1 MTLAARLDI
10 LPLPQR
16 ELWPALAAVP
26 DHFVLY
32 GGTAL
37 ALRLAHRASVDFDF
51 FTSETFDAER
61 LLRLPF
67 ASDAE
72 VLQRQPDTLTLSVA
86 RSAPVKVSFF
96 GGVDFGRVGDP
107 QRTADGILQVAS
119 TLDLFATK
127 LKVLL
132 QRVQLRDYQ
141 DLAAILRMGLALRD
155 GLGAAATL
163 FGKSF
168 PPTEAAKALVY
179 FQGDAANVPA
189 EDQDVLSK
197 AVADWDCTLA
207 SITKRSSVRP
217 RRPQSGISAQTTLA
231 QNDHGCPVV

>member
-10 LPLPQR
+10 LPLAQR
-16 ELWPALAAVP
+16 ELWPALAGVP

-67 ASDAE
+67 AADAE

-86 RSAPVKVSFF
+86 TSSAPVKVSFF
-96 GGVDFGRVGDP
+96 GGIDFGRVGDP

-119 TLDLFATK
+119 TLDLFAAK

-132 QRVQLRDYQ
+132 QRVQPRDYQ
-141 DLAAILRMGLALRD
+141 DLAAILRTGLALRD

-189 EDQDVLSK
+189 KDQDILAK

-207 SITKRSSVRP
+207 SVTKRSSV
-217 RRPQSGISAQTTLA
+217 LA
-231 QNDHGCPVV
+231 A

>member
-10 LPLPQR
+10 LPLSQR

-61 LLRLPF
+61 LLRPF
-67 ASDAE
+67 AADAE

-86 RSAPVKVSFF
+86 TSSAPVKVSFF
-96 GGVDFGRVGDP
+96 GGIDFGRVGDP

-119 TLDLFATK
+119 TLDLFAAK

-132 QRVQLRDYQ
+132 QRVQPRDYQ
-141 DLAAILRMGLALRD
+141 DLAAILRTGLALRD
-155 GLGAAATL
+155 GLGAATL

-189 EDQDVLSK
+189 KDQDILAK

-207 SITKRSSVRP
+207 SVTKRS
-217 RRPQSGISAQTTLA
+217 LA
-231 QNDHGCPVV
+231 LAA